1 MIRMTILYTIIG
13 FLCLYSFRDWYK
25 ALCALIL
32 LVAFVKHPD
41 IPKSLMG
48 IQGLSVWNI
57 LLVFVCIGCALKWKE
72 EGLKWDMPR
81 NVTIMVSLFVVMFV
95 IAYARFIVDLEGMEE
110 YNRIARKN
118 MDSVLG
124 LTSEHLIN
132 PLKWLAPAVLLFIGC
147 RSEKRLRQGL
157 YAVLGFY
164 LLLALQIIRWMPLNE
179 LAGGENFAERA
190 LRVLTREIGYHRVD
204 LSMMLGGAFW
214 AFVAARENVK
224 SALARM
230 TFPVLIATTFLGQ
243 ALTGGRAGYVT
254 WAGVGLVMAWLKWR
268 RYLILAPIGAAMLIL
283 FVPAVQDRLMEGFSE
298 DSIDD
303 RRHELEAEW
312 LGETDADLYTVTAGR
327 VIAWPFVVEKI
338 AERPWIGYGRRA
350 MQREGIATQL
360 LTDYG
365 ESFPHPHNAYL
376 EVTLDNGLI
385 GLAITLMMFFHF
397 GIYSMQML
405 VDKSSKEAMAV
416 GGVAFALML
425 ALAAAAIGS
434 QTFYP
439 REGTVGMWC
448 AIGLMLR
455 VRVMLQ
461 QRNAANGSSAMPV
474 ATIT

>member
-13 FLCLYSFRDWYK
+13 FCCIYSFRDWYK
-25 ALCALIL
+25 ALCALIML
-32 LVAFVKHPD
+32 MAFVEHPD
-41 IPKSLMG
+41 MPKSIMG
-48 IQGLSVWNI
+48 IQGLSVWNV
-57 LLVFVCIGCALKWKE
+57 LLLFVCIGCALKWKD

-81 NVTIMVSLFVVMFV
+81 NVTVMVSLFVCMVV

-110 YNRIARKN
+110 YSRLARKS
-118 MDSVLG
+118 MDSKLG

-147 RSEKRLRQGL
+147 RTQERLRQGL
-157 YAVLGFY
+157 YAVISVY

-190 LRVLTREIGYHRVD
+190 LRVLSSEIGYHRVD

-214 AFVAARENVK
+214 AMVAARENIK
-224 SALARM
+224 SALARAA
-230 TFPVLIATTFLGQ
+230 FPLLIATTFLGQ

-268 RYLILAPIGAAMLIL
+268 KYLILAPIGAAIL
-283 FVPAVQDRLMEGFSE
+283 VAFVPAIQDRLMEGFTE

-303 RRHELEAEW
+303 RRHQLEAEW
-312 LGETDADLYTVTAGR
+312 AGETDADLYTVTAGR

-338 AERPWIGYGRRA
+338 KESPWVGFGRRA
-350 MQREGIATQL
+350 MQREGVATQL
-360 LTDYG
+360 LTEYG

-385 GLAITLMMFFHF
+385 GLAITLTMFLTF
-397 GIYSMQML
+397 GIYAMRML

-425 ALAAAAIGS
+425 ALAAAAVGS

-461 QRNAANGSSAMPV
+461 RRNNAQSPHPAPQVSA
-474 ATIT
+474 